1 MSTPARRTFQRD
13 SVIWLDKNVTTSKD
27 CAKARHDLQAITNSV
42 KTFSNPNTCVDFLL
56 RMNSNDELVFF
67 IVSDTLGE
75 GIIQLI
81 HPMQHVHRIYVYSSN
96 TSNIVSW
103 TNQYDKVSPNVF
115 ENVTSICEQLK
126 NDRKKYENDFVAI
139 SFVSK
144 SEIDA
149 ENRQDPSFMYNQLL
163 KDILKDNKNDA
174 EEVARKQMLDFC
186 REYYKNNDCELKIIE
201 EFEREFFPE
210 HAFYW
215 YTRDCFLYKILN
227 KALWT
232 PEPAILYKL
241 RYFIRHL
248 DQQLTITASQQL
260 QRQHVKK
267 VFRGQGIPTCE
278 FNKLRNGVGGLL
290 SFNNFLST
298 SLNRNIAR
306 DFAEPAKYLSDETSV
321 IFSMNIDS
329 HKSKCSFIVVGNL
342 GFYQNLEQEVLF
354 SMGTVFLIENVK
366 KTSTD
371 QWEVQLTLTDNTV
384 DNLAHYTAKVRKQIH
399 SSHIL
404 ISLVK
409 LMDEM
414 GQYKMIDVFADV
426 FAEDNIIHQHPG
438 RLAEMQHAMGS
449 AYLSAGNKNKALEF
463 LENALATYLTLVP
476 ADYPSLSPTYNNIGS
491 VYLSKKNHKKALEYQ
506 QKALDCQLNASDPN
520 LNSIA
525 TYSMN
530 IATIHESL
538 GQHDEALVHL
548 QRALELQKQ
557 YLGED
562 DPALSL
568 TYDVIAR
575 ICYEKQEFERAGM
588 SRLEMRTL
596 FPWIVF
602 VF

>member
-1 MSTPARRTFQRD
+1 MSTPVRHNFQRD
-13 SVIWLDKNVTTSKD
+13 SVIWLDNNVNTSKN

-56 RMNSNDELVFF
+56 RMNSNNELVFF

-75 GIIQLI
+75 SIIQLI
-81 HPMQHVHRIYVYSSN
+81 HPMSHVHRIYVYSSN

-103 TNQYDKVSPNVF
+103 TNQYDKISPNVF
-115 ENVTSICEQLK
+115 ENVASICEQLK

-149 ENRQDPSFMYNQLL
+149 GNRQDPSFMYNQLL
-163 KDILKDNKNDA
+163 KD
-174 EEVARKQMLDFC
+174 
-186 REYYKNNDCELKIIE
+186 
-201 EFEREFFPE
+201 
-210 HAFYW
+210 
-215 YTRDCFLYKILN
+215 
-227 KALWT
+227 
-232 PEPAILYKL
+232 
-241 RYFIRHL
+241 
-248 DQQLTITASQQL
+248 QQLTITASQQL
-260 QRQHVKK
+260 QWQHVKK
-267 VFRGQGIPTCE
+267 VFRGQGISTCE
-278 FNKLRNGVGGLL
+278 FNKLINGVGGLL

-306 DFAEPAKYLSDETSV
+306 DFAEPAKYLSDETSA

-329 HKSKCSFIVVGNL
+329 HNCKCPFIVVGNL
-342 GFYQNLEQEVLF
+342 GFYQTLEQEVLF

-384 DNLAHYTAKVRKQIH
+384 DNRAHYTAKVRKQIH
-399 SSHIL
+399 SSHLL

-414 GQYKMIDVFADV
+414 GQYKMIDVFADI
-426 FAEDNIIHQHPG
+426 FAEDDIIHQHPE
-438 RLAEMQHAMGS
+438 RLAEMQHAMGT

-463 LENALATYLTLVP
+463 LENSLTTYLKFVP
-476 ADYPSLSPTYNNIGS
+476 ADYSSPSPTYNNIGS

-506 QKALDCQLNASDPN
+506 QKALDCQLKASDPN

-530 IATIHESL
+530 MGTIHESL
-538 GQHDEALVHL
+538 GQYNEALVHL
-548 QRALELQKQ
+548 QRSLQLQKQ

-575 ICYEKQEFERAGM
+575 ICYEKQEFERAASYKKQAQDINQKVTNPDPNSLVQSSIWAGQI
-588 SRLEMRTL
+588 SLLQGSYNDAIGHYQCALTTQQKYLLPNHPSIASTYNHLARAYYK
-596 FPWIVF
+596 
-602 VF
+602 